1 MRVAEDMTMKK
12 FEQEL
17 DNLKARLVEMGATT
31 EAMVVSATAALIER
45 DTTAMERVLADET
58 KLDRFQLEIDGEAVR
73 LITIYTPI
81 AKDLRFLLMVTRINA
96 ELERIGDQ
104 AVNNCEYVQALTSSP
119 AVPLSDIAVMS
130 KIKRG
135 MVRDAL
141 DAFDHEDIDKAQ
153 LVLESD
159 DQVDQLYYQTF
170 RHLLEDSSNDA
181 DLLNRSMN
189 LILVARSLERIA
201 DHATN
206 ICEEVIYMVNSEDI
220 RHKH

>member
-1 MRVAEDMTMKK
+1 MKR

-17 DNLKARLVEMGATT
+17 ESLKRRVMEMGKTT
-31 EAMVVSATAALIER
+31 EEMVALSSAALIDK
-45 DTTAMERVLADET
+45 DTSAMERVLAHEAN
-58 KLDRFQLEIDGEAVR
+58 LDRFQLEIDGESVR

-104 AVNNCEYVQALTSSP
+104 AVNNCEYVQTLS
-119 AVPLSDIAVMS
+119 AVGPGPLADISKMS
-130 KIKRG
+130 EITRG
-135 MVRDAL
+135 MVRNAL
-141 DAFDHEDIDKAQ
+141 DAFDQEDIGKAE
-153 LVLESD
+153 LVLECD
-159 DQVDQLYYQTF
+159 DEVDHLYNQTF
-170 RHLLEDSSNDA
+170 SDLLEDTA
-181 DLLNRSMN
+181 DDDDRLSRSMN

>member
-1 MRVAEDMTMKK
+1 MKK

-17 DNLKARLVEMGATT
+17 DSLKRRVMEMGQTA
-31 EAMVVSATAALIER
+31 EEMVARS
-45 DTTAMERVLADET
+45 TTAIIDRDASAIEQVLADEAT
-58 KLDRFQLEIDGEAVR
+58 LDRFQLEIDGEAVR

-81 AKDLRFLLMVTRINA
+81 AKDLRFLLMVARINA

-104 AVNNCEYVQALTSSP
+104 AVNNCEYVQTLHGVP
-119 AVPLSDIAVMS
+119 VGPLSDIARMS
-130 KIKRG
+130 EITSG

-141 DAFDHEDIDKAQ
+141 AAFDQEDIAMAES
-153 LVLESD
+153 VLKND
-159 DQVDQLYYQTF
+159 DEVDQLYNQTF
-170 RHLLEDSSNDA
+170 S
-181 DLLNRSMN
+181 DLLADPTEDDDRLSRSMN

>member
-1 MRVAEDMTMKK
+1 MKK

-17 DNLKARLVEMGATT
+17 NALKHRVMERGKAT
-31 EAMVVSATAALIER
+31 EEMVVRSTAALIDQ
-45 DTTAMERVLADET
+45 DTSAMEKVLAAEAL
-58 KLDRFQLEIDGEAVR
+58 LDRFQLEIDGEAVR

-81 AKDLRFLLMVTRINA
+81 AKDLRFLLMVARINA

-104 AVNNCEYVQALTSSP
+104 AVNNCEYVQTLKAASEVTMR
-119 AVPLSDIAVMS
+119 DIARMS
-130 KIKRG
+130 EITRG
-135 MVRDAL
+135 MVRGAL
-141 DAFDHEDIDKAQ
+141 DAFDQEDIDKAQ
-153 LVLESD
+153 AVLTSD
-159 DQVDQLYYQTF
+159 DEVDQLYYQTF
-170 RHLLEDSSNDA
+170 SDLLEDTADDA
-181 DLLNRSMN
+181 DRLSRSMN

>member
-1 MRVAEDMTMKK
+1 MKR

-17 DNLKARLVEMGATT
+17 ESLKRRVMEMGQTT
-31 EAMVVSATAALIER
+31 EEMVALSSAALIDR
-45 DTTAMERVLADET
+45 DAGAMERVLADEAR
-58 KLDRFQLEIDGEAVR
+58 LDRFQLEIDGEAIR

-104 AVNNCEYVQALTSSP
+104 AVNNCEYVQTLT
-119 AVPLSDIAVMS
+119 AVGAGPMGDIAKMS
-130 KIKRG
+130 EITRG
-135 MVRDAL
+135 MVRNAL
-141 DAFDHEDIDKAQ
+141 DAFDQEDIGKAQ
-153 LVLESD
+153 LVLECD
-159 DQVDQLYYQTF
+159 DEVDHLYNQTF
-170 RHLLEDSSNDA
+170 SDLLEDTEDGSDRLS
-181 DLLNRSMN
+181 RSMN

-220 RHKH
+220 RHKR

>member
-1 MRVAEDMTMKK
+1 MKR

-17 DNLKARLVEMGATT
+17 ESLKRRVMEMGKTT
-31 EAMVVSATAALIER
+31 EEMVALSSAALIDK
-45 DTTAMERVLADET
+45 DTSAMERVLAHEAN
-58 KLDRFQLEIDGEAVR
+58 LDRFQLEIDGEAVR

-104 AVNNCEYVQALTSSP
+104 AVNNCEYVQTLSSVGP
-119 AVPLSDIAVMS
+119 VPLGDISKMS
-130 KIKRG
+130 EITRG
-135 MVRDAL
+135 MVRNAL
-141 DAFDHEDIDKAQ
+141 DAFDQEDIGKAE
-153 LVLESD
+153 LVLECD
-159 DQVDQLYYQTF
+159 DEVDQLYNQTF
-170 RHLLEDSSNDA
+170 SDLLEDTA
-181 DLLNRSMN
+181 DEADRLSRSMN

>member
-1 MRVAEDMTMKK
+1 MKR

-17 DNLKARLVEMGATT
+17 ESLKRRVMEMGKTT
-31 EAMVVSATAALIER
+31 EEMVALSSAALIDH
-45 DTTAMERVLADET
+45 DTSAMERVLVHEAS
-58 KLDRFQLEIDGEAVR
+58 LDRFQLEIDGEAVR

-104 AVNNCEYVQALTSSP
+104 AVNNCEYVQTLSSVG
-119 AVPLSDIAVMS
+119 AGPLGDITKMS
-130 KIKRG
+130 EITRG
-135 MVRDAL
+135 MVRNAL
-141 DAFDHEDIDKAQ
+141 DAFDQEDIGKAE
-153 LVLESD
+153 LVLECD
-159 DQVDQLYYQTF
+159 DEVDQLYSQTF
-170 RHLLEDSSNDA
+170 TDLLEETADDA
-181 DLLNRSMN
+181 DRLSRSMN

>member
-1 MRVAEDMTMKK
+1 MKK

-17 DNLKARLVEMGATT
+17 DSLKRRVMEMGKTT
-31 EAMVVSATAALIER
+31 EEMVARSTAAFI
-45 DTTAMERVLADET
+45 DQDASAMENVLAAEAL
-58 KLDRFQLEIDGEAVR
+58 LDRFQLEIDGEAVR

-81 AKDLRFLLMVTRINA
+81 AKDLRFLLMVARINA

-104 AVNNCEYVQALTSSP
+104 AVNNCEYVQTLKSASEVTMR
-119 AVPLSDIAVMS
+119 DIARMS
-130 KIKRG
+130 EITRG
-135 MVRDAL
+135 MVRGAL
-141 DAFDHEDIDKAQ
+141 DAFDQEDIDKAQ
-153 LVLESD
+153 AVLTSD
-159 DQVDQLYYQTF
+159 DEVDQLYYQTF
-170 RHLLEDSSNDA
+170 SDLLEDTADDA
-181 DLLNRSMN
+181 DRLSRSMN

>member
-1 MRVAEDMTMKK
+1 MKK

-17 DNLKARLVEMGATT
+17 DNLKRSVMEMGATA
-31 EAMVVSATAALIER
+31 EQMVASSSAALVEH
-45 DTTAMERVLADET
+45 DQAAMERVLLDEA

-81 AKDLRFLLMVTRINA
+81 AKDLRFLLMVARINA

-104 AVNNCEYVQALTSSP
+104 AVNNCEYVQTLSGSP
-119 AVPLSDIAVMS
+119 PTPLSDLAKMS
-130 KIKRG
+130 KITRA
-135 MVRDAL
+135 MVHDAL
-141 DAFDHEDIDKAQ
+141 EAFDQEDLEKAQ
-153 LVLESD
+153 AVLRCD
-159 DQVDQLYYQTF
+159 DEVDQLYYQTF
-170 RHLLEDSSNDA
+170 SDLLEDTSDDA
-181 DLLNRSMN
+181 ARLGRSMS

-220 RHKH
+220 RHQH